1 MVDEQATTEERA
13 AVFTFKKREAPM
25 ALELDLDA
33 VTWEDNL
40 RFTEVQ
46 SKVEKGEI
54 SDKEM
59 LESLTDLLSKIA
71 QTDVRKL
78 PSRVV
83 SEILQEFQKLA
94 EVRTEEQKN

>member
-13 AVFTFKKREAPM
+13 AVFTFKKREA
-25 ALELDLDA
+25 DLDA